1 MPITLVKDTINEGDI
16 HYLIEWLQTF
26 PRLTKGKETEKFE
39 QKWAQWIGT
48 EYAVFVNSGSSAVLL
63 MLYALIETGK
73 VSVGDKI
80 VVPALS
86 WATDLSPVIQFNLH
100 PVLCDINLQNLSVDL
115 EHLEQIF
122 EEEKPKA
129 LLLVSVLG
137 LTPDMQKIQDLC
149 EAHNVVLLEDTCES
163 TGSQFKNRALGT
175 FGAMSAFSCYF
186 GHHFSTIEGGFIN
199 TNDRDLYNLLKMLR
213 SHGWNRDLD
222 MQAKAKLQAKTTDGF
237 TDLYRFYVPGFNLRA
252 TDLQAYLGIKQLDRL
267 EETVT
272 QRNNNYLFYKT
283 NINNDF
289 WNVED
294 GGNFISNFAFPI
306 IHPKRDLIV
315 KALLA
320 ANVEVRPLICGSMG
334 TQPMYTKRF
343 GRLELPN
350 VSVVDKY
357 GCYIPNHPE
366 LTEDELYKIVTI
378 VNNVMETPNA

>member
-1 MPITLVKDTINEGDI
+1 VPITLVKDTINESDI

-39 QKWAQWIGT
+39 QKWAQWLGT
-48 EYAVFVNSGSSAVLL
+48 EHAVFVNSGSSAVLL

-73 VSVGDKI
+73 VSIGDKI

-86 WATDLSPVIQFNLH
+86 WATDLSPVIQFNLQ

-115 EHLEQIF
+115 KHLEQIF
-122 EEEKPKA
+122 KEEKPKA
-129 LLLVSVLG
+129 LLLISVLG
-137 LTPDMQKIQDLC
+137 LVPDMQKIQDLC
-149 EAHNVVLLEDTCES
+149 EIYNVILLEDTCES
-163 TGSQFKNRALGT
+163 TGSQFQNRALGT

-199 TNDRDLYNLLKMLR
+199 TDDRDLYNLLKMLR

-222 MQAKAKLQAKTTDGF
+222 MQAKAKLQAPNGDGF
-237 TDLYRFYVPGFNLRA
+237 ADLYRFYVPGFNLRA

-267 EETVT
+267 EETVA

-289 WNVED
+289 WNIED

-306 IHPKRDLIV
+306 IHPKRDSIV
-315 KALLA
+315 KALVA
-320 ANVEVRPLICGSMG
+320 ANIEVRPLICGSMG

-350 VSVVDKY
+350 VSVVDQH
-357 GCYIPNHPE
+357 GCYVPNHPE
-366 LTEDELYKIVTI
+366 LTQNELHEI
-378 VNNVMETPNA
+378 VNIVNDTIGDTRV